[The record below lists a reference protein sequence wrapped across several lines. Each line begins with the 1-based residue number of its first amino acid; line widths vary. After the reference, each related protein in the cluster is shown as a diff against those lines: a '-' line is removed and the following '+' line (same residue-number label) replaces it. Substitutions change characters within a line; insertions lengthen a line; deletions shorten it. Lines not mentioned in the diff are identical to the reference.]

1 MLKAVETR
9 LQEALPQLSGRVG
22 TAAQLAD
29 LMARNALPQ
38 QTPAAYVLPLGFRG
52 GRPSAM
58 AGAYTQPLEEVVGI
72 VLTIRSH
79 DRTGE
84 RALEDLRELL
94 MAIMTAIAGWKPAEA
109 VGAFVFQ
116 RGQVMAMAAGTVTY
130 QLDFLI
136 PTQLRIA
143 T

>member
-9 LQEALPQLSGRVG
+9 LNQAIPQLSGRMG

-52 GRPSAM
+52 GRPTAV
-58 AGAYTQPLEEVVGI
+58 AGAYVQPLEEVVGI
-72 VLTIRSH
+72 VMTIRGH

-84 RALEDLRELL
+84 RALQDLRGLL
-94 MAIMTAIAGWKPAEA
+94 VEIMTAIAGWQPAGSPG
-109 VGAFVFQ
+109 VFVFQ
-116 RGQVMAMAAGTVTY
+116 RGQVVSMAAGAVTY
-130 QLDFLI
+130 QLDFSI
-136 PTQLRIA
+136 STQLRIA